1 MDGSTTIKS
10 RPGPLRRIVPIVA
23 RHRKRIR
30 AALILMG
37 VWWVIV
43 MARGV
48 WMPLPEGVSTSGP
61 ERSVA
66 RLELLTDVTY
76 QSDGAQRTEQVIFD
90 RVLGMIDRADRFVV
104 IDMFLFN
111 EEHTG
116 DRDYRPITR
125 ELTDRILARR
135 RAVPTL
141 DVTFI
146 TDEINNF
153 YGAYTSSALGRLE
166 EGGVRVVITDLS
178 RLRDSNP
185 TFSSL
190 WRTYL
195 QWFGTAGPA
204 FAPHPLTST
213 AQRVTLRSYL
223 KLLNMKANHRKV
235 IVTEDGCMLLSA
247 NPHDASSFH
256 SNIAFDVQGPVC
268 ADILESERA
277 VAAFSGHAVP
287 AHEMDQWT
295 DHGSTDREDRSST
308 RFVSEGGI
316 RAALIDE
323 LEAMGVGDRV
333 DIAMFYL
340 SGRRVIS
347 AIKSAARRGASVRL
361 LLDPNKDAFG
371 RQKGGIPNRQV
382 AHELLGAG
390 DGGTGDGG
398 TGDAGTGAGGTGEGG
413 IEVRW
418 YDTHGEQFHTK
429 LLAFHSTEGTTLLG
443 GSANLT
449 RRNIGDYNLEA
460 DLLVRANDALAARAT
475 EYFER
480 LWTNRDGQFSVP
492 YEAYADD
499 SWVKKVIYRLQE
511 FSGLSSY

>member
-1 MDGSTTIKS
+1 MLPS
-10 RPGPLRRIVPIVA
+10 LRIFPSEFFRRA
-23 RHRKRIR
+23 RHRISGPFRRLGPILARQRTRLR
-30 AALILMG
+30 AALIVLA

-48 WMPLPEGVSTSGP
+48 WMPLPEGLSTSGP
-61 ERSVA
+61 ERGVE
-66 RLELLTDVTY
+66 RLELLTDITY
-76 QSDGAQRTEQVIFD
+76 ERDGVQRTEQVIFD
-90 RVLGMIDRADRFVV
+90 RVLGLIDQADRFVV
-104 IDMFLFN
+104 IDMFLFDD
-111 EEHTG
+111 EHMG

-125 ELTDRILARR
+125 ELTDRILARLE
-135 RAVPTL
+135 AVPTL

-153 YGAYTSSALGRLE
+153 YGAYESPALHSLE
-166 EGGVRVVITDLS
+166 EAGVRIVITDLD

-185 TFSSL
+185 IFSSL
-190 WRTYL
+190 WRTYF

-213 AQRVTLRSYL
+213 GQRVTLRSYL

-235 IVTEDGCMLLSA
+235 IVTEDGCMVLSA

-256 SNIAFDVQGPVC
+256 SNIAWVIKGGVC

-277 VAAFSGHAVP
+277 VAAFSGHDVP
-287 AHEMDQWT
+287 THVMDEWT
-295 DHGSTDREDRSST
+295 ELEGSSTT
-308 RFVSEGGI
+308 RFVTEGEI
-316 RAALIDE
+316 RTVLIDE
-323 LEAMGVGDRV
+323 LEVMGAGDRLDV
-333 DIAMFYL
+333 AMFYL

-347 AIKSAARRGASVRL
+347 AIKSAVRRGGRVRI

-371 RQKGGIPNRQV
+371 RPKGGIPNRQV
-382 AHELLGAG
+382 AREFMVMAEAEIGE
-390 DGGTGDGG
+390 GGMGG
-398 TGDAGTGAGGTGEGG
+398 GG

-429 LLAFHSTEGTTLLG
+429 LLAFHTNRGTTLLG

-449 RRNIGDYNLEA
+449 RRNLGDYNLEA
-460 DLLVRANDALAARAT
+460 DLLVRVNDALGARASD
-475 EYFER
+475 YFER
-480 LWTNRDGQFSVP
+480 LWSNHGGHFSVP

-499 SWVKKVIYRLQE
+499 SWVKRVIYRLQE
-511 FSGLSSY
+511 FSGLSSF

>member
-1 MDGSTTIKS
+1 MEGST
-10 RPGPLRRIVPIVA
+10 GRRISGPFRKFGSVLA
-23 RHRKRIR
+23 RHRKRLR
-30 AALILMG
+30 AALIVMG

-43 MARGV
+43 MAWGV
-48 WMPLPEGVSTSGP
+48 WRPLPGGVSTSGP
-61 ERSVA
+61 DRGVA
-66 RLELLTDVTY
+66 RLELLTDITY
-76 QSDGAQRTEQVIFD
+76 QQDGVQRTEQVIFD
-90 RVLGMIDRADRFVV
+90 RVLEMIDQADRFVV

-111 EEHTG
+111 EEHMG

-125 ELTDRILARR
+125 ELTNRILERL

-153 YGAYTSSALGRLE
+153 YGAYESPALRRLE

-185 TFSSL
+185 IFSSL

-195 QWFGTAGPA
+195 RWFGTAGPA

-235 IVTEDGCMLLSA
+235 IVTEDGCMVLSA

-256 SNIAFDVQGPVC
+256 SNLAFDVQGGVC
-268 ADILESERA
+268 ADILESERT
-277 VAAFSGHAVP
+277 VAAFSGHDVP
-287 AHEMDQWT
+287 VHVMDAWQELE
-295 DHGSTDREDRSST
+295 GSSTT
-308 RFVSEGGI
+308 RFVTEGEI
-316 RAALIDE
+316 RTVLIDE
-323 LEAMGVGDRV
+323 LEVMGAGDRV

-340 SGRRVIS
+340 SGRRVIG
-347 AIKSAARRGASVRL
+347 AIKSAVRRGVSVRL

-371 RQKGGIPNRQV
+371 REKGGIPNRQV
-382 AHELLGAG
+382 AREFMAMEEAG
-390 DGGTGDGG
+390 IGEGGMR
-398 TGDAGTGAGGTGEGG
+398 AGG

-418 YDTHGEQFHTK
+418 YDTNGEQFHTK
-429 LLAFHSTEGTTLLG
+429 LLAFHTTGGTTLLG

-449 RRNIGDYNLEA
+449 RRNLGDYNLEA
-460 DLLVRANDALAARAT
+460 DLLVRADDALSAQALD
-475 EYFER
+475 YFER
-480 LWTNRDGQFSVP
+480 LWSNQGGDFSVG
-492 YEAYADD
+492 YEVWADD
-499 SWVKKVIYRLQE
+499 SWWKRVVYRIQE
-511 FSGLSSY
+511 FSGLSSF